1 MAVNVIMLGPP
12 GAGKGTQG
20 ERFAMGHRIPRIPTG
35 DILRDEIHS
44 GSALGKAVKQVM
56 DRGEL
61 VSDEV
66 MIDIITERL
75 GRPDVANGFVLDGFP
90 RTVTQAQ
97 ALDALMIGRD
107 PLIVLDIVVPEAELV
122 RRLGARMICEACG
135 HNADGRETTPG
146 VCHFCGGKLTQR
158 ADDNA
163 MVVLERFKVYQ
174 NATKPLVDFYRSR
187 PTFRSINGAQS
198 LDRVAADLTS
208 AVEAISNNA
217 GATAKVV
224 SGGGTR

>member
-1 MAVNVIMLGPP
+1 MAINVIMLGPP

-20 ERFAMGHRIPRIPTG
+20 ERFAMGHRISRIATG

-44 GSALGKAVKQVM
+44 GSALGKAVKEVM

-61 VSDEV
+61 VGDEV

-97 ALDALMIGRD
+97 ALDALMMGRD
-107 PLIVLDIVVPEAELV
+107 PLIILDIVVPEAELV

-174 NATKPLVDFYRSR
+174 KATKPLVDFYRSR
-187 PTFRSINGAQS
+187 VTFRSIDGAQS
-198 LDRVAADLTS
+198 LDRVAADLTR
-208 AVEAISNNA
+208 AVEAISGSA
-217 GATAKVV
+217 GAAG
-224 SGGGTR
+224 GGGTR

>member
-20 ERFAMGHRIPRIPTG
+20 ERFAAGHRIPRIATG
-35 DILRDEIHS
+35 DMLRDEMHRGTS
-44 GSALGKAVKQVM
+44 LGSDVKAVM

-66 MIDIITERL
+66 MINIVTERL
-75 GRPDVANGFVLDGFP
+75 SLPDVANGFVLDGFP
-90 RTVTQAQ
+90 RTVGQAQ

-122 RRLGARMICEACG
+122 RRLGARMICAACG

-146 VCHFCGGKLTQR
+146 VCHICGGKLIQR

-174 NATKPLVDFYRSR
+174 NATKPLVDFYKTR

-198 LDRVAADLTS
+198 LDRVAADLTG
-208 AVEAISNNA
+208 AVEAFSNNA
-217 GATAKVV
+217 SAAAKAV

>member
-1 MAVNVIMLGPP
+1 MAINVIMLGPP

-20 ERFAMGHRIPRIPTG
+20 ERFAMGHRIPRISTG
-35 DILRDEIHS
+35 DILRDEMHA
-44 GSALGKAVKQVM
+44 GSALGKAVAAVIEH
-56 DRGEL
+56 GEL

-75 GRPDVANGFVLDGFP
+75 ARPDVANGFVLDGFP

-97 ALDALMIGRD
+97 ALDALMVGRD
-107 PLIVLDIVVPEAELV
+107 PLIVLDIVVPEAELT

-146 VCHFCGGKLTQR
+146 VCQFCGGKLTQR

-174 NATKPLVDFYRSR
+174 VATKPLVDFYRGR
-187 PTFRSINGAQS
+187 PTFRSIDGAQAK
-198 LDRVAADLTS
+198 DRVAADLVA

>member
-1 MAVNVIMLGPP
+1 MAINVVMLGPP

-20 ERFAMGHRIPRIPTG
+20 ERFAMGHRIRRISTG
-35 DILRDEIHS
+35 DILRDEMHQ
-44 GSALGKAVKQVM
+44 GTALGQAVAAVM

-66 MIDIITERL
+66 MINIITEVL
-75 GRPDVANGFVLDGFP
+75 SRPELANGFVLDGFP
-90 RTVTQAQ
+90 RTVTQAE
-97 ALDALMIGRD
+97 ALDALMVGRD
-107 PLIVLDIVVPEAELV
+107 PLIVLDIVVPETELV

-135 HNADGRETTPG
+135 HNADERETTPG

-174 NATKPLVDFYRSR
+174 VATKPLVDFYRER
-187 PTFRSINGAQS
+187 PTFRSIDGAQS
-198 LDRVAADLTS
+198 KDRVAADLVA
-208 AVEAISNNA
+208 AVEAIASGA
-217 GATAKVV
+217 GAAKAV
-224 SGGGTR
+224 SGGGSR

>member
-20 ERFAMGHRIPRIPTG
+20 ERFAMGHRIPRISTG
-35 DILRDEIHS
+35 DILRDEMHA
-44 GSALGKAVKQVM
+44 GSELGKAVKEVM

-66 MIDIITERL
+66 MIGIITERL
-75 GRPDVANGFVLDGFP
+75 SRPDVANGFVLDGFP

-97 ALDALMIGRD
+97 ALDALMVGRD
-107 PLIVLDIVVPEAELV
+107 SLIVLDIVVPETELV

-146 VCHFCGGKLTQR
+146 VCQFCGGKLTQR

-163 MVVLERFKVYQ
+163 MVVLERFKVYTV
-174 NATKPLVDFYRSR
+174 ATKPLVDFYRGR
-187 PTFRSINGAQS
+187 PTFRSIDGAQS
-198 LDRVAADLTS
+198 KDRVAADLVS
-208 AVEAISNNA
+208 AVEAFGSGVA
-217 GATAKVV
+217 AKAV

>member
-35 DILRDEIHS
+35 DILRDEMHA
-44 GSALGKAVKQVM
+44 GSELGTAVKEVM

-61 VSDEV
+61 VSDAV

-75 GRPDVANGFVLDGFP
+75 SRPDVANGFVLDGFP

-97 ALDALMIGRD
+97 ALDALMVGRD
-107 PLIVLDIVVPEAELV
+107 PLIVLDIVVPETELV

-146 VCHFCGGKLTQR
+146 VCQFCGGKLTQR

-174 NATKPLVDFYRSR
+174 VATKPLVDFYRGR
-187 PTFRSINGAQS
+187 PTFRSIDGAQS
-198 LDRVAADLTS
+198 KDRVAGDLVA
-208 AVEAISNNA
+208 AVELFSSNA
-217 GATAKVV
+217 AAKAV

>member
-20 ERFAMGHRIPRIPTG
+20 ERFAMGHRIPRISTG
-35 DILRDEIHS
+35 DILRDEMHA
-44 GSALGKAVKQVM
+44 GSELGKAVKEVM

-66 MIDIITERL
+66 MIGIITERL
-75 GRPDVANGFVLDGFP
+75 SRPDVANGFVLDGFP

-97 ALDALMIGRD
+97 ALDALMVGRD
-107 PLIVLDIVVPEAELV
+107 SLIVLDIVVPETELV

-146 VCHFCGGKLTQR
+146 VCQFCGGKLTQR

-163 MVVLERFKVYQ
+163 MVVLERFKVYTV
-174 NATKPLVDFYRSR
+174 ATKPLVDFYRGR
-187 PTFRSINGAQS
+187 PTFRSIDGAQS
-198 LDRVAADLTS
+198 KDRVAADLVS
-208 AVEAISNNA
+208 AVEAFGS
-217 GATAKVV
+217 GAAAKAV